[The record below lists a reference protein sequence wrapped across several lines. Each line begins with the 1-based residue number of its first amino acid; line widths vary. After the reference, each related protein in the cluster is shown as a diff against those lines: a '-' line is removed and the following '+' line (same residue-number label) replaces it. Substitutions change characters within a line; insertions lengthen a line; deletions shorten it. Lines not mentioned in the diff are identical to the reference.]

1 MNTVLSTLFCLAVM
15 FMCVSAP
22 IMWWTRRGNAAGMA
36 APRAKLPVWG
46 NWLLVVVMVGLGIF
60 LPLFGLSLI
69 VIFALDQLLIRRTPR
84 MKKFFGSA

>member
-1 MNTVLSTLFCLAVM
+1 M
-15 FMCVSAP
+15 
-22 IMWWTRRGNAAGMA
+22 
-36 APRAKLPVWG
+36 
-46 NWLLVVVMVGLGIF
+46 LVVVMVGLGIF